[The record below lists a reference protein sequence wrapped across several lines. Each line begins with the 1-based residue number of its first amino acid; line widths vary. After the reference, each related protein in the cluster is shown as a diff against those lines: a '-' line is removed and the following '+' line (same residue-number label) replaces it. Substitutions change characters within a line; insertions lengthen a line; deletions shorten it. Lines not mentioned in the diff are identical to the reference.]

1 MGALPAISRRDV
13 NAMPAAKLFAPNVGP
28 PAQILSRLYPSILGT
43 EIRFEFSATLIVDT
57 RSRLL
62 SLVWATGCP
71 PLVDSSLYFLPL
83 LFLLFFFFFL
93 SPPLSRYFNVKRKP
107 STKRKIFLFFKYVYR
122 AVWSSKREFTREP
135 RWKYLFLFSI
145 RRRQPLE
152 PFTRRL
158 FNII

>member
-13 NAMPAAKLFAPNVGP
+13 NAMLAAKLFAPNVGP

-83 LFLLFFFFFL
+83 LFLLFFFFL
-93 SPPLSRYFNVKRKP
+93 SFPSLVSIFQRETKAFHETKDLS
-107 STKRKIFLFFKYVYR
+107 FF
-122 AVWSSKREFTREP
+122 
-135 RWKYLFLFSI
+135 
-145 RRRQPLE
+145 
-152 PFTRRL
+152 
-158 FNII
+158 

>member
-13 NAMPAAKLFAPNVGP
+13 NAMLAAKLFAPNVGP

-83 LFLLFFFFFL
+83 LFLLFFFL
-93 SPPLSRYFNVKRKP
+93 SFP
-107 STKRKIFLFFKYVYR
+107 SLVSIFQRETIFLFFKYVYR
-122 AVWSSKREFTREP
+122 VVWSSKREFTREP